1 MEKHS
6 RQLANSAS
14 ARAVGSEGFETKESH
29 TFSAQASA
37 PCVLLVDR
45 DISFLTVVSRRL
57 AKGGFRVITAQN
69 AAEALQRLIW
79 QYFDVVITSDRLE
92 GISGSQLAA
101 HLKSL
106 PTIPRGSAVPIVM
119 LSADSDI
126 QALDSSPADQLCTFD
141 DLPQLASIVDQL
153 LSKDH

>member
-1 MEKHS
+1 
-6 RQLANSAS
+6 
-14 ARAVGSEGFETKESH
+14 
-29 TFSAQASA
+29 
-37 PCVLLVDR
+37 
-45 DISFLTVVSRRL
+45 LTVVSRRL